1 MNKPRSGE
9 IGDMA
14 KKILVVDDEPHL
26 VKLLQARLEKNGYS
40 VIVASDG
47 QEALDKTY
55 QENPDLIILD
65 IMLPHIDGYHVCKTL
80 RSDEKYK
87 AIPIIMLTG
96 RTLAQ
101 DIKMG
106 MELGAVSY
114 VQKPFKPNVLL
125 GIIQGLIKK

>member
-1 MNKPRSGE
+1 MNKPKSGR

>member
-1 MNKPRSGE
+1 MT
-9 IGDMA
+9 
-14 KKILVVDDEPHL
+14 KKILVVDDEPRI
-26 VKLLQARLEKNGYS
+26 VKLLQARLEKNGYG
-40 VIVASDG
+40 VIVAYDG
-47 QEALDKTY
+47 QEALDKTH

-65 IMLPHIDGYHVCKTL
+65 IMLPIIDGYHVCQTL

-106 MELGAVSY
+106 MDLGAVSY

-125 GIIQGLIKK
+125 GIIEGLIKK

>member
-1 MNKPRSGE
+1 
-9 IGDMA
+9 MA
-14 KKILVVDDEPHL
+14 KKILVVDDEPNL

-40 VIVASDG
+40 VIVAYDG

-55 QENPDLIILD
+55 QEDPDLIILD
-65 IMLPHIDGYHVCKTL
+65 IMLPVIDGYHVCKTL

-106 MELGAVSY
+106 MDLGAVSY

>member
-1 MNKPRSGE
+1 
-9 IGDMA
+9 MA

-65 IMLPHIDGYHVCKTL
+65 IMLPIIDGYHVCQTL
-80 RSDEKYK
+80 RSDDKYK

-106 MELGAVSY
+106 MDLGAVSY